1 MTGVGDLVNIVRGG
15 EATGLLEGVRNK
27 RSAARNENH
36 RLTTGDS
43 ENGHGALSTPVR
55 LAIEKAPAV
64 NRTPVENC
72 RGLLRIRG
80 DTGGK

>member
-43 ENGHGALSTPVR
+43 ETLSTPVR